1 MGVMSIVAGLVG
13 KHVAVMVSGPK
24 GVISFK
30 GVLLAIEQDFIILQ
44 GEKGGM
50 LGGKGKTQLTF
61 FPKYGI
67 IGIRSEEE

>member
-1 MGVMSIVAGLVG
+1 MSTIAELVG

-30 GVLLAIEQDFIILQ
+30 GVLFAIEQDFIILE

-50 LGGKGKTQLTF
+50 LGGKGKKQLTF
-61 FPKYGI
+61 FLKYGI